1 MGACFLE
8 AADLRGVNTATVA
21 HFTLLKCRV
30 GKTGDKMG
38 CLEHELGRAV
48 PVCGSPRAQ
57 FLHQL
62 QEPEHYPNW
71 IVFLSIC
78 SMCLSASY
86 GQDGALCVPRC
97 TVGCP
102 HARRR
107 HPGDTYRGWAG
118 RGMEQGGAEEPSE
131 GGRYALWLVG
141 RVSSGGSLPLCF
153 HPLFQPG
160 RPITAQ

>member
-38 CLEHELGRAV
+38 CLEQELGRAV

-57 FLHQL
+57 FLHRL

-86 GQDGALCVPRC
+86 GQDGALCVP
-97 TVGCP
+97 VALLD
-102 HARRR
+102 ART
-107 HPGDTYRGWAG
+107 HIEGTQ
-118 RGMEQGGAEEPSE
+118 EILTE
-131 GGRYALWLVG
+131 GGQEEEWNKVG
-141 RVSSGGSLPLCF
+141 LRSPVRGAVMLCD
-153 HPLFQPG
+153 LL
-160 RPITAQ
+160 AV